1 MTTYL
6 LTVRPLSVNR
16 FSSFFELYDATMN
29 VFNSIIRLVDA
40 NVLAFRFSDDPYYH
54 IHAVIKTNGRIRYD
68 NVHKIVPKGF
78 HVHFALLKRKS
89 DVENA
94 KEYVLRHRPAHYVS
108 VDSNVTFINRD
119 GNKIVGGEE
128 MSDVEE
134 RLERLEKTVEKLA
147 SVVEKLANGKT
158 DETKTDNE
166 PQSVSIDLGAINVTV
181 QPARKGVALIIKFA
195 NYVKRNRNG
204 AYYVALTPDEYRK
217 LLDGLQSFNV
227 EETKA
232 NGNGN
237 ENTNGRKSSRSGRN
251 AKTRIKSKR
260 GGEL

>member
-1 MTTYL
+1 M
-6 LTVRPLSVNR
+6 S
-16 FSSFFELYDATMN
+16 
-29 VFNSIIRLVDA
+29 VFNDIIRLVDA
-40 NVLAFRFSDDPYYH
+40 DVLAFRFSDDPYYH
-54 IHAVIKTNGRIRYD
+54 IHAVIRTNGRIRYD
-68 NVHKIVPKGF
+68 HVHKIVPKGF
-78 HVHFALLKRKS
+78 HVHLAPLRKKS
-89 DVENA
+89 DVEDA
-94 KEYVLRHRPAHYVS
+94 IEYVLRHRPVS
-108 VDSNVTFINRD
+108 IVHADESITVIKRD
-119 GNKIVGGEE
+119 GKNICEVGS
-128 MSDVEE
+128 MSDIEE
-134 RLERLEKTVEKLA
+134 RLERLEKTVERIVETL
-147 SVVEKLANGKT
+147 EKLANGKT
-158 DETKTDNE
+158 ETETENNE

-181 QPARKGVALIIKFA
+181 QPARKGVALIVKFA